1 MTEKLLGLLSKR
13 PWTERWLTRLLGAA
27 LSSAAYLLC
36 LPWDLRNRPESPGST
51 AETTPVTVLGVAV
64 LAVFLLLLAVYFGR
78 RDALA
83 WPLLLVAAPPATL
96 MYLSFRTDPE
106 PPDASMWPL
115 TWAFSTLVVAAG
127 VLVAASVARQFR
139 EDTGDSTE
147 GLVFARSSSGPGG
160 GGGSPAVTRP
170 SWNPGGRS

>member
-36 LPWDLRNRPESPGST
+36 LPRELRDLPASSGSAADT
-51 AETTPVTVLGVAV
+51 PPVTVLGVAV
-64 LAVFLLLLAVYFGR
+64 LAVCLLLLAAYFGR

-96 MYLSFRTDPE
+96 MYVSFHTYRE
-106 PPDASMWPL
+106 PSDMSGRPWAL
-115 TWAFSTLVVAAG
+115 TWAFSTLVIGAG

-139 EDTGDSTE
+139 EDPGDSMD
-147 GLVFARSSSGPGG
+147 GLVSAHQQ
-160 GGGSPAVTRP
+160 SPPSQPHRP
-170 SWNPGGRS
+170 ATVGCEGRA

>member
-51 AETTPVTVLGVAV
+51 TETTPVTVLGVAV
-64 LAVFLLLLAVYFGR
+64 LAVFLLLLAVYFGH

-83 WPLLLVAAPPATL
+83 WPLLLVAGPPATL

-115 TWAFSTLVVAAG
+115 TWAFSTLIMAAG

-139 EDTGDSTE
+139 QDTGDSME
-147 GLVFARSSSGPGG
+147 GLVFAHSSSGA
-160 GGGSPAVTRP
+160 GGGSSAVTRP